1 MTWGAKGLTASFGV
15 VLMLA
20 GWSPV
25 VWGQAPRPPV
35 APFQNLNALT
45 RLKGTVVCV
54 GCTLDEVQRARA
66 ASGSLYELHSA
77 RGEAVLRVDEVDDA
91 ARWASITQG
100 RQLTVRAAA
109 PVLQAL
115 TAEENRFKELEITG
129 LLSSDRTFDVAQVR
143 VLG

>member
-1 MTWGAKGLTASFGV
+1 VAASIVPILLGVALLLT
-15 VLMLA
+15 
-20 GWSPV
+20 GWSLV
-25 VWGQAPRPPV
+25 VGGQAPHLPV

-45 RLKGTVVCV
+45 RIKGTIVCA

-66 ASGSLYELHSA
+66 ASGSLYEVHSA
-77 RGEAVLRVDEVDDA
+77 RGAAVLRVDDVDDA

-100 RQLTVRAAA
+100 RRLTVRAAA

-129 LLSSDRTFDVAQVR
+129 LLRSDRTFDVAQVS